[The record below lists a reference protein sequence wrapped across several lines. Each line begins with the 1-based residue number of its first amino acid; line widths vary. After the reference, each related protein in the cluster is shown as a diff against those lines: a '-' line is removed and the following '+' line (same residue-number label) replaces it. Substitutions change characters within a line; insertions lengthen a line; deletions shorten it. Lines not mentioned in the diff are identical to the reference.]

1 MSESFLSNR
10 SALVGGAENDFARA
24 VAEKRRSGD
33 ETLDLSISNPTLARL
48 TREWEPVRLALSEAA
63 NQTYAPSSLGS
74 AVARERVSEHMSRV
88 DAGEHGFFDVGV
100 NAGFEASRLML
111 TASTSDSYSYLFKA
125 LCDAGECVMVPEP
138 SYPLLGH
145 LAALDGVRAVPYRLC
160 YDGAWH
166 VDWDSVSVGLQSR
179 PKAIVVV
186 TPNNPTASCLT
197 NDEFQTFADQ
207 GVPLIVD
214 QVFSPYARRDSGAR
228 PLPFDKAG
236 ALTFVLDGL
245 SKRCALPQLKVG
257 WIGVFGPRFAV
268 EPVMAV
274 LDSIGDT
281 YLGVNSISEGALG
294 SLLDASFDT
303 RRAIRARLA
312 ANLDHLQKARAAGA
326 AYSMLHYQG
335 GWTAL
340 LRLPNYKT
348 DDEWARSL
356 LARGVIVQP
365 GWLYDCPDA
374 ATLVVSLLTPEDTFR
389 AGLAE
394 LRALLAD

>member
-1 MSESFLSNR
+1 VL
-10 SALVGGAENDFARA
+10 
-24 VAEKRRSGD
+24 
-33 ETLDLSISNPTLARL
+33 
-48 TREWEPVRLALSEAA
+48 
-63 NQTYAPSSLGS
+63 
-74 AVARERVSEHMSRV
+74 
-88 DAGEHGFFDVGV
+88 
-100 NAGFEASRLML
+100 
-111 TASTSDSYSYLFKA
+111 
-125 LCDAGECVMVPEP
+125 VPEP

-166 VDWDSVSVGLQSR
+166 VDWDSVSVALKAS
-179 PKAIVVV
+179 PKAIVIV

-197 NDEFQTFADQ
+197 DDEFQVFADQ

-214 QVFSPYARRDSGAR
+214 QVFSPYARHGSGVR
-228 PLPFDKAG
+228 PLAFDKVG

-268 EPVMAV
+268 EPTMAV

-281 YLGVNSISEGALG
+281 YLGVNSISESALG

-303 RRAIRARLA
+303 RRSIRARLA
-312 ANLDHLQKARAAGA
+312 ANLDNLQNARAAGA
-326 AYSMLHYQG
+326 AFSMLHYQG

-340 LRLPNYKT
+340 LRLPNYRT
-348 DDEWARSL
+348 DDEWARAL

-374 ATLVVSLLTPEDTFR
+374 ATVVVSLLTPDDTFR
-389 AGLAE
+389 AGLSHLE
-394 LRALLAD
+394 ALLAD